1 MENKKCRVQVQKD
14 HLDKVSRAKPPQAV
28 AELIWNALDGDA
40 NVVNVYFHHDSLGLE
55 RVEVQDDGEGIPY
68 DKADSF
74 FSALGGSW
82 KAEQELS
89 GVGRYLHGQEGQG
102 RFKAFAIGRVVEWVT
117 VYESG
122 GRFYRYSIIGKEENK
137 DEFEITPVSEVE
149 SRKAGTTVTVSEL
162 KKRFRSLDKD
172 NATAKLSP
180 IFANYL
186 SKYPSVSILVEG
198 EKLDPD
204 SFVEYRQEFEL
215 APVRYNGELFSYQLE
230 VIEWQLPVE
239 KEFFFCNEAG
249 FPLERYDKPIRGS
262 GDCCYTAYLKSK
274 HISVL
279 NTEGTLGLMN
289 LEPSLVDVV
298 AEATGRLKQF
308 FVDRKLRRSQH
319 LIDRWKDQAVYPY
332 KKPPATP
339 VETAERQI
347 FDILAIDI
355 AEQLPDFDQLEI
367 KLKRLQLKLLQQ
379 IVERNA
385 GDLQTI
391 LAEVLNLSGEKQREL
406 ADLLQGS
413 SLSAIIGAANVV
425 TERLKF
431 IAGLEE
437 VLFDRT
443 LNVNFK
449 ERSQLHRI
457 LADNTWFFGDEYS
470 LTVDDGA
477 LTRVLRAHLSQGG
490 TDKIVVDGPVKR
502 IDGKTGIIDLMLS
515 RAVPCNHANER
526 EHLVIELKAPTVT
539 VGSEEITQIKKYAY
553 TVIKDPRFANLKT
566 RWEFIVVSNKLNEYA
581 EMDRQEGS
589 NVDGVIQDRTTE
601 NGARV
606 VIKVKTWSEIL
617 SEAKHRL
624 EFVRQQLNLNV
635 DSTEGLK
642 HLKEKYAEYTK
653 GVIVDPDLE
662 KTG

>member
-1 MENKKCRVQVQKD
+1 MRHQ
-14 HLDKVSRAKPPQAV
+14 AFIKPGV
-28 AELIWNALDGDA
+28 
-40 NVVNVYFHHDSLGLE
+40 
-55 RVEVQDDGEGIPY
+55 
-68 DKADSF
+68 
-74 FSALGGSW
+74 ALGVGDRPVCESD
-82 KAEQELS
+82 
-89 GVGRYLHGQEGQG
+89 GRY
-102 RFKAFAIGRVVEWVT
+102 
-117 VYESG
+117 YS
-122 GRFYRYSIIGKEENK
+122 YSIIGKEDNK
-137 DEFEITPVSEVE
+137 DEFEITPAVEVE
-149 SRKAGTTVTVSEL
+149 SRTTGTTVSVSEL
-162 KKRFRSLDKD
+162 KKRFRSLDSE
-172 NATAKLSP
+172 NALERLGP
-180 IFANYL
+180 IFANYI
-186 SKYPSVSILVEG
+186 SKYPRVSIYVEG
-198 EKLDPD
+198 EKLDPG
-204 SFVEYRQEFEL
+204 SFVECKQEVEL
-215 APVRYNGELFSYQLE
+215 SPVRYNDELFEYRLE
-230 VIEWQLPVE
+230 IVEWNLPVE

-249 FPLERYDKPIRGS
+249 FPLEKYDKQIRGS
-262 GDCCYTAYLKSK
+262 GDCCYTVYLKSK

-279 NTEGTLGLMN
+279 NNEGTLGLMN
-289 LEPSLVDVV
+289 LESSLVDVV

-308 FVDRKLRRSQH
+308 FIDRKLRRSKH
-319 LIDRWKDQAVYPY
+319 LIDRWKEQAVYPY
-332 KKPPATP
+332 ETPPSTP
-339 VETAERQI
+339 VEAAEREI

-385 GDLQTI
+385 GDLQSI
-391 LAEVLNLSGEKQREL
+391 LSEVLNLSGEKQREL
-406 ADLLQGS
+406 AELLQGT

-437 VLFDRT
+437 LLFDKE

-477 LTRVLRAHLSQGG
+477 LTRVLQAHLSQGG
-490 TDKIVVDGPVKR
+490 SEEVVVDGPVKR

-515 RAVPCNHANER
+515 RSVPCNHADER

-539 VGSEEITQIKKYAY
+539 IGSDEITQIKKYAY
-553 TVIKDPRFANLKT
+553 TVIKDPRFTNLKT

-581 EMDRQEGS
+581 VMERKGG
-589 NVDGVIQDRTTE
+589 NNADGVIQDQTSE

-617 SEAKHRL
+617 NEAKHRL

-653 GVIVDPDLE
+653 GVIIDPNLE
-662 KTG
+662 QAG